1 MALYLHGGRTS
12 NTGADK
18 FLAEHTEVSVGRD
31 ALNKAQAGVKGG
43 NTFTVVNKPVS
54 NMVMVQEFDADT
66 NERLFVVALIDDQ
79 KAEEY
84 YQEYNQDSG
93 IGLKCGGA
101 EDEGP
106 NHFLF
111 ERASRCGQFCGRG
124 DDCTVDQRCP
134 ACRYRE
140 TSSKARPTICCLISP
155 GTYPWLDPN
164 ASRAAPENDLLALD
178 EIKTWL
184 FGWVK

>member
-1 MALYLHGGRTS
+1 MRFTNSISLILAMALYLHGGRTS

-84 YQEYNQDSG
+84 YQKYNQDSG
-93 IGLKCGGA
+93 IGLKCGGV

-134 ACRYRE
+134 ACRYVGGNCHWQLNCV
-140 TSSKARPTICCLISP
+140 AR
-155 GTYPWLDPN
+155 
-164 ASRAAPENDLLALD
+164 D
-178 EIKTWL
+178 EL
-184 FGWVK
+184 